1 MDGNEDKAKRPQN
14 RQRENRSNNDN
25 DDEKECHGEEGGE
38 NKEVLL
44 DLVVVEV
51 AIGAAIIVVVAI
63 AKEGEDTNAVK
74 R

>member
-1 MDGNEDKAKRPQN
+1 MVTRIKQN
-14 RQRENRSNNDN
+14 DRKIDSAENRSNNDS
-25 DDEKECHGEEGGE
+25 DDEKECQGEEGGE

-51 AIGAAIIVVVAI
+51 AIVVVVAI

>member
-1 MDGNEDKAKRPQN
+1 MVTRIKQN
-14 RQRENRSNNDN
+14 DRKIDSAENRSNNDS
-25 DDEKECHGEEGGE
+25 DDEKECQGEEGGE

>member
-1 MDGNEDKAKRPQN
+1 MVTRIKQN
-14 RQRENRSNNDN
+14 DRKIDSAENRSNNDS
-25 DDEKECHGEEGGE
+25 DDEKECQGEEGGE
-38 NKEVLL
+38 NKEGLL

-51 AIGAAIIVVVAI
+51 LIGAAIVVVVAI

>member
-1 MDGNEDKAKRPQN
+1 MVTRIKQN
-14 RQRENRSNNDN
+14 DRKIDSAENRSNNDN

-51 AIGAAIIVVVAI
+51 AIGAAIVEVVAI

>member
-1 MDGNEDKAKRPQN
+1 MVTRIKQN
-14 RQRENRSNNDN
+14 DRKIDSAENRSNNDN
-25 DDEKECHGEEGGE
+25 DERGMPRRGRRE

-74 R
+74 IV